1 MGLRG
6 VNVIVEGVAERRAD
20 LSRLIKFK
28 NGLISAFIV
37 LSSPNCVRIRTAPL
51 ISFKDNHRSLGE
63 RARLKPSSATPNAQD
78 SRTNQNNFLTLS
90 HEQKASVRLVLHF
103 NTAISKPNL
112 VPMGPGNR
120 LSWCDLCDE
129 VRPVC
134 SNCKQREEDC
144 NYVSAASYL
153 WASEK
158 KPRTRTRKRKQPP
171 SKDVEQTS
179 SPPSDAPFSLLDRCD
194 HTPPI
199 SHPAPPPLDI
209 TQLRLLVNWQKN
221 TCCFFSR
228 DEDTRIV
235 WQVFL
240 VDEALESPSLMHGIL
255 AVSALHLALSEPASE
270 QSFWFGLATAYKGEA
285 LYALRHNLTEMTPE
299 KAKFMMGLS
308 ALAVVYAFG
317 SVLTDVDDVQPG
329 LDALNN
335 VFILC
340 RGVQQITGQAHSY
353 LQQSNFAP
361 LFNPGEPTVAVP
373 DHVQQ
378 SLDHLDYL
386 NTEYNED
393 DNDTATYSQVITAM
407 RSLSAH
413 AFAQPNSMTLAAG
426 WAIRVPSQRYVTP
439 EPVEFG
445 IEIAEIPPI
454 EDGQLF
460 DTAQGGIDTINGLV
474 VLRAMLSLSAV
485 PSLAAR
491 TVSTIVGRARWRSDI
506 ADKTTG
512 VLSARR
518 DQGATQ
524 APQDYRNRKEMLF
537 LREMSNAW
545 IAML

>member
-1 MGLRG
+1 MP
-6 VNVIVEGVAERRAD
+6 IRRSHKK
-20 LSRLIKFK
+20 SRH
-28 NGLISAFIV
+28 G
-37 LSSPNCVRIRTAPL
+37 CTAC
-51 ISFKDNHRSLGE
+51 KQR
-63 RARLKPSSATPNAQD
+63 RVK
-78 SRTNQNNFLTLS
+78 
-90 HEQKASVRLVLHF
+90 
-103 NTAISKPNL
+103 
-112 VPMGPGNR
+112 
-120 LSWCDLCDE
+120 CDE

-171 SKDVEQTS
+171 LKDVEQTS

-194 HTPPI
+194 RTRPI

-209 TQLRLLVNWQKN
+209 TQLRLL
-221 TCCFFSR
+221 
-228 DEDTRIV
+228 
-235 WQVFL
+235 VFL

-393 DNDTATYSQVITAM
+393 DNAKLHDFGCWMGYT
-407 RSLSAH
+407 R
-413 AFAQPNSMTLAAG
+413 AF
-426 WAIRVPSQRYVTP
+426 
-439 EPVEFG
+439 PV
-445 IEIAEIPPI
+445 
-454 EDGQLF
+454 
-460 DTAQGGIDTINGLV
+460 
-474 VLRAMLSLSAV
+474 S
-485 PSLAAR
+485 
-491 TVSTIVGRARWRSDI
+491 
-506 ADKTTG
+506 
-512 VLSARR
+512 
-518 DQGATQ
+518 
-524 APQDYRNRKEMLF
+524 
-537 LREMSNAW
+537 
-545 IAML
+545 

>member
-1 MGLRG
+1 MP
-6 VNVIVEGVAERRAD
+6 IRRSHRK
-20 LSRLIKFK
+20 SRH
-28 NGLISAFIV
+28 G
-37 LSSPNCVRIRTAPL
+37 CTAC
-51 ISFKDNHRSLGE
+51 KQR
-63 RARLKPSSATPNAQD
+63 RVK
-78 SRTNQNNFLTLS
+78 
-90 HEQKASVRLVLHF
+90 
-103 NTAISKPNL
+103 
-112 VPMGPGNR
+112 
-120 LSWCDLCDE
+120 CDE

-426 WAIRVPSQRYVTP
+426 WAIRVPSQYL
-439 EPVEFG
+439 EYL
-445 IEIAEIPPI
+445 
-454 EDGQLF
+454 QLQRPF
-460 DTAQGGIDTINGLV
+460 ALV
-474 VLRAMLSLSAV
+474 IHAHYCAFLHLARGNCFFKNWGHSVLR
-485 PSLAAR
+485 
-491 TVSTIVGRARWRSDI
+491 DI
-506 ADKTTG
+506 LKLLDHSWIPHIQWPICEIFG
-512 VLSARR
+512 DGYLDELYS
-518 DQGATQ
+518 GQ
-524 APQDYRNRKEMLF
+524 AHTPDFK
-537 LREMSNAW
+537 
-545 IAML
+545 I